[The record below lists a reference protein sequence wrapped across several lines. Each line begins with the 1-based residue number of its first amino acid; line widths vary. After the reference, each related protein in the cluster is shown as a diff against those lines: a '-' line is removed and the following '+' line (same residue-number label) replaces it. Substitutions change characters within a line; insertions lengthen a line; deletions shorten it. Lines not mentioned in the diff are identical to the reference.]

1 MGLTL
6 VPFSAVNQCL
16 VVEIMLLNVPL
27 LLFITIF
34 CVMGGQLFDCQVL
47 NSHTA
52 ALGAIE
58 IARDRYLEALSRW
71 KKVIIDKKCWY
82 QQSLEL

>member
-1 MGLTL
+1 
-6 VPFSAVNQCL
+6 
-16 VVEIMLLNVPL
+16 
-27 LLFITIF
+27 
-34 CVMGGQLFDCQVL
+34 MGGQLFDCQVL

-71 KKVIIDKKCWY
+71 KKVIIDKSVGISNRWNYNHHSFCKAH
-82 QQSLEL
+82 QIFK